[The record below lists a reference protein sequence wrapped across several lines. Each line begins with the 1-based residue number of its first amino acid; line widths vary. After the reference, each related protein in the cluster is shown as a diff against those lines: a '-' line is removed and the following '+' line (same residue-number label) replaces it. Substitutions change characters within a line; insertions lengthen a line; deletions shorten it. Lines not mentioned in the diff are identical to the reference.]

1 MKKSVILTLGLALLP
16 WVATMAQTDDDLYY
30 VPKKSTK
37 STTTTTTT
45 TPTVR
50 PAAATSSSAYTIAP
64 ATVVV
69 RDRKG
74 NTRDVDEYNRRYT
87 SSQNDFSVEND
98 TLYIDERIDSDLNG
112 EWVNG
117 FDGSQDDYEYAVRLI
132 RFRNPRYAI
141 PVSSPL
147 YWDIVYGAAYNTW
160 DWNVYDDGLYAY
172 IFPTFSNRLWWD
184 WRYSPASWYGW
195 YGGWY
200 GGWGW
205 NSWRLSWGWDPWF
218 YGGWSHPHFVHNHF
232 GGFNP
237 GVHAPSFA
245 ARPGGGHGIG
255 SVRPS
260 GNRGFSADRNFGGA
274 RPGSGIIGQGRSS
287 RFTGTRVEGTGSA
300 SGRPGFSFGGSNSVR
315 PSSQG
320 TGTHVNGSTSGSNG
334 RPTSSFVRP
343 NSDRSNGNNYS
354 RPSSTRSSSSSRGE
368 SGNSYRP
375 SNSGSNSSFGGG
387 HSSSSF
393 GGGNSGGGRSG
404 GHSGGSR
411 R

>member
-37 STTTTTTT
+37 STTTTTT

-218 YGGWSHPHFVHNHF
+218 YGGWSHPHFAHNHF
-232 GGFNP
+232 GEFNP

-245 ARPGGGHGIG
+245 ARPGG
-255 SVRPS
+255 
-260 GNRGFSADRNFGGA
+260 NRGFSGGRISSSRQGGA
-274 RPGSGIIGQGRSS
+274 IMGHDRAN
-287 RFTGTRVEGTGSA
+287 RFTGTRVGNFGTQSRGNSGFGVGS
-300 SGRPGFSFGGSNSVR
+300 GSSVR

-320 TGTHVNGSTSGSNG
+320 VGTRSNG
-334 RPTSSFVRP
+334 ATGVNSGNSGRSTSSFVRP
-343 NSDRSNGNNYS
+343 NSVRNSGNTYS
-354 RPSSTRSSSSSRGE
+354 RPSSTRSSSGSRSE

-387 HSSSSF
+387 HSSGSF

-404 GHSGGSR
+404 GGGHSGGSR